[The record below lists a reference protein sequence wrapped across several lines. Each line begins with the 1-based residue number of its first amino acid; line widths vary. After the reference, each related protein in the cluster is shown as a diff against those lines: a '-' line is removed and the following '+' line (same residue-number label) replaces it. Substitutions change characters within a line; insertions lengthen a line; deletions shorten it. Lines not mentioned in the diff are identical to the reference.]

1 MSDGLKFD
9 MVDFNAQISRV
20 RALLG
25 RNAGSYVR
33 TTARRLVRRLAFNA
47 PRAPSGYAASGRL
60 RAGFWPAAALLNI
73 SNIYTRAPNKNEGSG
88 NDQTRSAH
96 PSFTIINSVP
106 YIGGLKGGMKF
117 ADTAIAGVQ
126 AQMARD
132 LEKYVRDSWQKREL
146 VDDLSAN

>member
-9 MVDFNAQISRV
+9 TVDFNAQIERV

-47 PRAPSGYAASGRL
+47 PKASAKYRGSGRL

-73 SNIYTRAPNKNEGSG
+73 SNIYTRFPNKGEGSG

-96 PSFTIINSVP
+96 PSFTITNEVP
-106 YIGGLKGGMKF
+106 YITNLKGGLKFVDM
-117 ADTAIAGVQ
+117 AAQGVR
-126 AQMARD
+126 AQMTRD
-132 LEKYVRDSWQKREL
+132 LEKYVRDSWQKWEL